1 VADTLLGEGGVER
14 SVTYVF
20 TFLSEEKET
29 KQNKTKRGPK
39 NENKFSEKH

>member
-1 VADTLLGEGGVER
+1 MADTLLGEGGVER

-20 TFLSEEKET
+20 IFLSEKKKE
-29 KQNKTKRGPK
+29 QSKTKRALK

>member
-20 TFLSEEKET
+20 IFLSEKKRNKAKQKE
-29 KQNKTKRGPK
+29 R
-39 NENKFSEKH
+39 